1 MNTLKKLLILSTVG
15 MTSLAANAGVIPV
28 EFEEVGKYT
37 DFSVSGLTDA
47 DGKVVLEGE
56 ETISDISFDFNILAP
71 IRTQTMSFF
80 YEINMLEDWI
90 RKTFRS
96 LRSNTP

>member
-1 MNTLKKLLILSTVG
+1 MAGDIQPWRNRHNADIRYIERVYPPR
-15 MTSLAANAGVIPV
+15 MELAY
-28 EFEEVGKYT
+28 K
-37 DFSVSGLTDA
+37 LTDA